1 VVNYEKGKAMDIL
14 TEAKEK
20 VMVKFAGNIDKN
32 SSLNNDEAVRVLLVG
47 DCSGRESRF
56 STWNDE
62 AITVIGKVSAGDE
75 EALYRIP
82 PNFRWSSHLESN
94 YCSSRKEVIEM

>member
-1 VVNYEKGKAMDIL
+1 MGNYEKGKAMDIL

-47 DCSGRESRF
+47 DCSGGRA
-56 STWNDE
+56 TWRATIVPAE
-62 AITVIGKVSAGDE
+62 
-75 EALYRIP
+75 R
-82 PNFRWSSHLESN
+82 R
-94 YCSSRKEVIEM
+94 